1 LANHNRRQLLHFTLI
16 GGIGFV
22 IDGGALTLLS
32 VMAGVN
38 LYFARLISFTLATLT
53 TWWLNRRHTF
63 GMASAVESGAK
74 ASEYGRYLL
83 IQIGG
88 GLINLTVFAWLIFI
102 ESRLRAIPVLPL
114 AIGAVA
120 GLVWNFLGAKLWV
133 YKT

>member
-1 LANHNRRQLLHFTLI
+1 MLANRRQLLHFTLI

-22 IDGGALTLLS
+22 IDGGVLTLLS

-38 LYFARLISFTLATLT
+38 IYLARLISFTLATLA

-63 GMASAVESGAK
+63 GMDSAVGTGTK
-74 ASEYGRYLL
+74 AGEYGRYIL
-83 IQIGG
+83 IQVGG
-88 GLINLTVFAWLIFI
+88 GLLNLAIFAWLILI
-102 ESRLRAIPVLPL
+102 EPRLRSIPVLPL
-114 AIGAVA
+114 AIGAGA